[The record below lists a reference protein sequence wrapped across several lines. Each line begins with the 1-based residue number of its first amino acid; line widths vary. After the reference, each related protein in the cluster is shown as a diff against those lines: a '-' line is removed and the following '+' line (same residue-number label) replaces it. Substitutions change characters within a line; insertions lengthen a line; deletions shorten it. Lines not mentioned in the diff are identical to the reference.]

1 MLISSDFHKHKT
13 DLEKI
18 NYGIIT
24 LLAKGED
31 ATTIQNYRPIYP
43 LEVLFKIF
51 TKALTMRSEALMK
64 KIINTC
70 QTTLIKGRYITD
82 GVMLLQEILR
92 EARFRRQ

>member
-1 MLISSDFHKHKT
+1 MLISSDFHKHKI

-31 ATTIQNYRPIYP
+31 ATTIQNYRPICP